1 MAFGI
6 IPMMKSDMVAE
17 EDAAESVMTEAVME

>member
-1 MAFGI
+1 MAAGI
-6 IPMMKSDMVAE
+6 ISVMKSDMVAE